1 MKYTKRF
8 LPNLWGKGGLK
19 RLCSV
24 VLMICLLAANCSNIA
39 YAAEEGETTNST
51 KKLLNGSFEEGQTW
65 TGSYQQPNQNDVPA
79 WRTTAFQNKME
90 LFRRNTGIY
99 IRPNVVLEPTDG
111 SYAAELNADEE
122 STLYQNVSTMPFS
135 IYEWGLDH
143 GARNGRDIMALV
155 IGPKQ
160 SVDPSKPN
168 KQGRDQFMQMVDW
181 LNIDNESVAPGAA
194 PQRYTVYSKKFAA
207 GGSFEDNAGNNAFS
221 LTPSTIYTERWEIWI
236 MSSSNQSI
244 DENNKLIWNSYGSN
258 AGANAEGGSE
268 SNDIDMNKYYLYTVP
283 ADQTET
289 VFGFV
294 SVGYLEST
302 AAADKAKTYGNF
314 LDNIHFQIYHPLS
327 GSTTKHGSAIGVS
340 SDGSTEGEGEIIG
353 HEITVDNA
361 LQTYVTD
368 GLPLKVQAII
378 RAEDKADCEFSGFYY
393 TKQNEDGTP
402 TTVFIPKIDSKNVIE
417 DTEGL
422 TEEEKAG
429 KWTKSTNENGDTV
442 YTYKIDAITSATD
455 LHFVFFKSPMIT
467 YDPNGGKPYIVGE
480 QLNKDEDA
488 NVYSF
493 KPIHNEGEGDQ
504 YRFCPPYVSHAAEGQ
519 NDGWKFMGWKV
530 TGDFVDIPEGA
541 DISTVNAD
549 KLGDLIIPAVHTVA
563 CDYSFDNASSLNTAQ
578 YFKFLDGEVQLTENI
593 QYSSDNVTINSVLW
607 ENQGEELL
615 YANIQK
621 GMTMVAQWRWLQ
633 AFIPQSSNDIQL
645 GFDDSDRGG
654 HVEIA
659 VEETDENYNGSYTEN
674 GGKSYHAATNEW
686 VTVTAIPYTGY
697 EFVGWYTEN
706 DAGEMVLITTN
717 PTYKYLET
725 KESVKTY
732 YARFYGRIRQEYIR
746 QVWNGSAWED
756 VFNDAIGVLDR
767 YEYVDAPEKPIS
779 STATEGKNYMFVGW
793 YDAQGNAVGEDML
806 ANGGKTLSY
815 ITMEDAT
822 YYARFVSLP
831 TLAEDVAVID
841 FGLPVDIHV
850 LANDTLSASGTITLA
865 GVCPDIPTDMK
876 QTETML
882 DGFANSCDGTYGSAK
897 VNEDG
902 TITYTKSGMM
912 MDQPETFAYAIRY
925 QRDGNARYCYST
937 VTVVPATTIYYEDSF
952 IALEGSWETAG
963 QSQTAHQSED
973 RPGDFE
979 FPDCDADNVYGYDG
993 AYDTCTTYS
1002 LGSAVK
1008 TTVSSNTYAQSGSW
1022 PTAQFSFSGT
1032 GFDLI
1037 SLTSNQT
1044 GFITCRVYEGTATD
1058 KVYKSW
1064 VVDTYYG
1071 YTRTTDEENPW
1082 VKYTWTYYADKD
1094 HWSVV
1099 KEAVPE
1105 KGDDET
1111 AELPTNPQDG
1121 AVYVQYK
1128 ENYIWTPATGADNS
1142 LYQIPVIKSP
1152 ELPYGT
1158 YTVVITPTYIPFF
1171 DHTGTGSYDFYLD
1184 AVRVYNPAQNMDYYY
1199 VLDGEGWP
1207 QHIELRK
1214 QLLSKDASDNA
1225 EAYVNGISFID
1236 GVDNGGVSD
1245 YESYGP
1251 NNEIYLNSRQAV
1263 AFSIQNNGSSI
1274 ASVQVGIKTFDQTG
1288 TLTASCVDAE
1298 GNTLA
1303 SGELGIGTHTDMYYS
1318 LTNLNGKSCLQWQDD
1333 GAVSQAI
1340 VLTNTGDTP
1349 ITLTTLKITYQ
1360 SRPSTEAELCMNL
1373 ELMQAAS
1380 ESVTQKLA
1388 SLQAKCYHRFTYAVT
1403 AAPTETEEGTL
1414 TGTCTD
1420 CGATEPLAM
1429 PVLTDARYTVE
1440 ITSEPTCT
1448 SAGTKTYTDSAYA
1461 VSFTTGIPA
1470 LGHDLVTDAAVAAT
1484 CTQSGLTEGF
1494 HCARCAY
1501 RVEQTVTEALGHS
1514 FDDGVCTLC
1523 GEALPSEEQ
1532 PTPCASADYTDV
1544 PDESDWA
1551 HEGIDFVIERG
1562 LMNGVDAN
1570 IFAPEETMDRA
1581 MLVTVLWRLEGKPA
1595 AAEKASFRDV
1605 PDGTW
1610 YTEAVA
1616 WAQSEGIVNGIGE
1629 DLFDP
1634 TGEITREQMA
1644 TILYRYALGKQLP
1657 EKRGDLPR
1665 FDDRD
1670 AVSAWA
1676 EEAISWAEASGILK
1690 GSAEGDRLL
1699 LQPTALLTRA
1709 QAAAMLMRYCNIME
1723 EAK

>member
-1 MKYTKRF
+1 MERTKRF
-8 LPNLWGKGGLK
+8 LSNLRGKVGFK
-19 RLCSV
+19 RLCAV
-24 VLMICLLAANCSNIA
+24 IAMVCLLAVAASVIT
-39 YAAEEGETTNST
+39 YAVEDSQTTDDS
-51 KKLLNGSFEEGQTW
+51 KKLLNGSFEEDQTW
-65 TGSYQQPNQNDVPA
+65 TDSYKQPHQDDVPA

-90 LFRRNTGIY
+90 LFRTNTGIY
-99 IRPNVVLEPTDG
+99 IKPSVVLEPTDG

-122 STLYQNVSTMPFS
+122 STLYQNVSTTPFS
-135 IYEWGLDH
+135 VYEWGLDH
-143 GARNGRDIMALV
+143 GARNGTDIMALV

-160 SVDPSKPN
+160 SVNPSKPD

-181 LNIDNESVAPGAA
+181 LSIDNESVAPGAT
-194 PQRYTVYSKKFAA
+194 PLRYTVYSKKFAA
-207 GGSFEDNAGNNAFS
+207 GGTFEDNAGNNAFS

-236 MSSSNQSI
+236 MSSSNKSI

-258 AGANAEGGSE
+258 AEGNAESGSE

-302 AAADKAKTYGNF
+302 ASADKAKTYGNF

-327 GSTTKHGSAIGVS
+327 GSTTNHGSAIGVS

-353 HEITVDNA
+353 HEITVDDT

-378 RAEDKADCEFSGFYY
+378 RAEDKADCEFSGFFY

-402 TTVFIPKIDSKNVIE
+402 TTVFIPKIDSQNVVE
-417 DTEGL
+417 DTGSL

-429 KWTKSTNENGDTV
+429 KWIKSTNENGDIV
-442 YTYKIDAITSATD
+442 YTYEIEAITAATD

-480 QLNKDEDA
+480 QLNDEKNA
-488 NVYSF
+488 NVYTF
-493 KPIHNEGEGDQ
+493 KPINNEGEGDQ
-504 YRFCPPYVSHAAEGQ
+504 YIFCPPYVSHAAEGQ

-530 TGDFVDIPEGA
+530 TGDVVDIPEDA

-563 CDYSFDNASSLNTAQ
+563 CDYSFDNGSSSNTAQ

-593 QYSSDNVTINSVLW
+593 QYGSDNVTIGGVLW
-607 ENQGEELL
+607 EDPGEELL
-615 YANIQK
+615 YANMHK

-674 GGKSYHAATNEW
+674 GGKAYHAATNEW
-686 VTVTAIPYTGY
+686 ITVTAIPNTGY

-756 VFNDAIGVLDR
+756 ISDDAIGVLDR

-779 STATEGKNYMFVGW
+779 ATATAGKNYMFVGW

-806 ANGGKTLSY
+806 INGGKTISY
-815 ITMEDAT
+815 ITTEDAT
-822 YYARFVSLP
+822 YYAHFVSLP

-841 FGLPVDIHV
+841 YGLPVNIHV
-850 LANDTLSASGTITLA
+850 LANDTSFVTGTITLA
-865 GVCPDIPTDMK
+865 GICRDIPTDMSPTDTLPK
-876 QTETML
+876 
-882 DGFANSCDGTYGSAK
+882 GFGNALDGTYGSAK
-897 VNEDG
+897 VMGDG

-912 MDQPETFAYAIRY
+912 MDQPETFAYAIMC
-925 QRDGNARYCYST
+925 QQDGYARYCYST
-937 VTVVPATTIYYEDSF
+937 VTIVPAATIYYEDSF
-952 IALEGSWETAG
+952 VALDGSWEIAG
-963 QSQTAHQSED
+963 EKQSAHQSED
-973 RPGDFE
+973 RPGGFE
-979 FPDCDADNVYGYDG
+979 FPDYDADNVYGYDG

-1008 TTVSSNTYAQSGSW
+1008 TTVSGSTYAQNGSW
-1022 PTAQFSFSGT
+1022 PTAQFTFSGT

-1044 GFITCRVYEGTATD
+1044 GFITCRVYEGTTTD
-1058 KVYKSW
+1058 TIYKSW

-1071 YTRTTDEENPW
+1071 YERTIDADYPW
-1082 VKYTWTYYADKD
+1082 VKYTWTYNGER
-1094 HWSVV
+1094 WSAV
-1099 KEAVPE
+1099 KECVAE
-1105 KGDDET
+1105 KDTDET
-1111 AELPTNPQDG
+1111 PELPTNPQAGD
-1121 AVYVQYK
+1121 VYVQYK
-1128 ENYIWTPATGADNS
+1128 ENYVWTPATGANNS

-1158 YTVVITPTYIPFF
+1158 YTVVVTPTYIPFF
-1171 DHTGTGSYDFYLD
+1171 DHTGAGSYDFYLD
-1184 AVRVYNPAQNMDYYY
+1184 AVRVYNPAQNMEDYY

-1207 QHIELRK
+1207 QYIELRK
-1214 QLLSKDASDNA
+1214 QLLGKDESGNA
-1225 EAYVNGISFID
+1225 EAYVSGISFID
-1236 GVDNGGVSD
+1236 GVSDDTVSD

-1263 AFSIQNNGSSI
+1263 AFAIESNGASI
-1274 ASVQVGIKTFDQTG
+1274 ASVQVGIKTFEQTG

-1298 GNTLA
+1298 GNTLVTGDLQI
-1303 SGELGIGTHTDMYYS
+1303 STHTDMYYS
-1318 LTNLNGKSCLQWQDD
+1318 LTNLSGASCLQWQDS
-1333 GAVSQAI
+1333 GTVSQAI
-1340 VLTNTGDTP
+1340 VLTNTGSTP

-1360 SRPSTEAELCMNL
+1360 SQPSTEAELCMNL
-1373 ELMQAAS
+1373 ALMQAAN

-1388 SLQAKCYHRFTYAVT
+1388 SLQARCYHRFTYAVT
-1403 AAPTETEEGTL
+1403 AAPTETKMGTL
-1414 TGTCTD
+1414 TCTCAD
-1420 CGATEPLAM
+1420 CGEVETLAM
-1429 PVLTDARYTVE
+1429 PALTDTRYTSE

-1448 SAGTKTYTDSAYA
+1448 TAGVRTYTDSAYT
-1461 VSFTTGIPA
+1461 VSFTAELPA
-1470 LGHDLVTDAAVAAT
+1470 LGHDLVTDAALAAT
-1484 CTQSGLTEGF
+1484 CTQNGLTEGF
-1494 HCARCAY
+1494 HCTRCAY
-1501 RVEQTVTEALGHS
+1501 RIEQTETEALGHS
-1514 FDDGVCTLC
+1514 FVGGVCTLC
-1523 GEALPSEEQ
+1523 GEALPEEN
-1532 PTPCASADYTDV
+1532 PPASCASADYTDV

-1551 HEGIDFVIERG
+1551 HEGIDFAIERG
-1562 LMNGVDAN
+1562 LMNGVDTN
-1570 IFAPEETMDRA
+1570 LFAPEETMDRA
-1581 MLVTVLWRLEGKPA
+1581 MLVTVLWRLEGMPA
-1595 AAEKASFRDV
+1595 AAQNASFSDV
-1605 PDGTW
+1605 PVGTW
-1610 YTEAVA
+1610 YSEAVA
-1616 WAQSEGIVNGIGE
+1616 WAQGEGIVNGIEEGR
-1629 DLFDP
+1629 FDP
-1634 TGEITREQMA
+1634 SGEITREQMT
-1644 TILYRYALGKQLP
+1644 TILYRYALSKQLP
-1657 EKRGDLPR
+1657 TERGDLTR
-1665 FDDRD
+1665 FADRNE
-1670 AVSAWA
+1670 VSPWAAEGVCWA
-1676 EEAISWAEASGILK
+1676 EKCGILR
-1690 GSAEGDRLL
+1690 GSDEGDSLL
-1699 LQPTALLTRA
+1699 LQPAALLTRA
-1709 QAAAMLMRYCNIME
+1709 QAAAMLMRYCNVTE
-1723 EAK
+1723 ESK

>member
-1 MKYTKRF
+1 
-8 LPNLWGKGGLK
+8 
-19 RLCSV
+19 
-24 VLMICLLAANCSNIA
+24 MIAIVCLLAVVASVIT
-39 YAAEEGETTNST
+39 YAAEDSQTTNDA

-65 TGSYQQPNQNDVPA
+65 TESYQQPNQNDVPA

-90 LFRRNTGIY
+90 LFRRNTGVY
-99 IRPNVVLEPTDG
+99 IKPSVVLEPTDG

-160 SVDPSKPN
+160 SVDPSKPD

-181 LNIDNESVAPGAA
+181 LNIDNESVAPGAT

-302 AAADKAKTYGNF
+302 ASEDKAKTYGNF

-353 HEITVDNA
+353 HEITVDNT

-378 RAEDKADCEFSGFYY
+378 RAEDKEDCEFSGFYY

-402 TTVFIPKIDSKNVIE
+402 TTVFIPKIDSQNVIE
-417 DTEGL
+417 DTGSL

-429 KWTKSTNENGDTV
+429 KWTKSTNENGDIV

-480 QLNKDEDA
+480 QLNDEEDA

-493 KPIHNEGEGDQ
+493 KPINNEGGGDQ
-504 YRFCPPYVSHAAEGQ
+504 YIFCPPYVSHAAEGQ
-519 NDGWKFMGWKV
+519 NDGWKFMGWKI
-530 TGDFVDIPEGA
+530 TGDVVDIPKDA

-563 CDYSFDNASSLNTAQ
+563 CDYSFDNASSLGTAQ

-659 VEETDENYNGSYTEN
+659 VEETDENYNGLYTEN
-674 GGKSYHAATNEW
+674 GGKAYHAATNEW
-686 VTVTAIPYTGY
+686 ITVTAIPNTGY

-746 QVWNGSAWED
+746 QLWNGSEWED
-756 VFNDAIGVLDR
+756 ISDDAIGVLDR

-779 STATEGKNYMFVGW
+779 ATATAGRNYLFVGW

-841 FGLPVDIHV
+841 YGLPVNIHV
-850 LANDTLSASGTITLA
+850 LANDASFATGTSALA
-865 GVCPDIPTDMK
+865 GICQNIPTDLSP
-876 QTETML
+876 TDTL
-882 DGFANSCDGTYGSAK
+882 PDGFAKAVDGTYGSAK
-897 VNEDG
+897 IMADG

-912 MDQPETFAYAIRY
+912 MDQPETFAYAVMC
-925 QRDGNARYCYST
+925 Q
-937 VTVVPATTIYYEDSF
+937 
-952 IALEGSWETAG
+952 
-963 QSQTAHQSED
+963 Q
-973 RPGDFE
+973 
-979 FPDCDADNVYGYDG
+979 
-993 AYDTCTTYS
+993 
-1002 LGSAVK
+1002 
-1008 TTVSSNTYAQSGSW
+1008 
-1022 PTAQFSFSGT
+1022 
-1032 GFDLI
+1032 
-1037 SLTSNQT
+1037 
-1044 GFITCRVYEGTATD
+1044 
-1058 KVYKSW
+1058 
-1064 VVDTYYG
+1064 
-1071 YTRTTDEENPW
+1071 
-1082 VKYTWTYYADKD
+1082 
-1094 HWSVV
+1094 
-1099 KEAVPE
+1099 
-1105 KGDDET
+1105 
-1111 AELPTNPQDG
+1111 
-1121 AVYVQYK
+1121 
-1128 ENYIWTPATGADNS
+1128 
-1142 LYQIPVIKSP
+1142 
-1152 ELPYGT
+1152 
-1158 YTVVITPTYIPFF
+1158 
-1171 DHTGTGSYDFYLD
+1171 
-1184 AVRVYNPAQNMDYYY
+1184 
-1199 VLDGEGWP
+1199 
-1207 QHIELRK
+1207 
-1214 QLLSKDASDNA
+1214 
-1225 EAYVNGISFID
+1225 
-1236 GVDNGGVSD
+1236 GG
-1245 YESYGP
+1245 
-1251 NNEIYLNSRQAV
+1251 
-1263 AFSIQNNGSSI
+1263 
-1274 ASVQVGIKTFDQTG
+1274 
-1288 TLTASCVDAE
+1288 
-1298 GNTLA
+1298 
-1303 SGELGIGTHTDMYYS
+1303 
-1318 LTNLNGKSCLQWQDD
+1318 
-1333 GAVSQAI
+1333 
-1340 VLTNTGDTP
+1340 
-1349 ITLTTLKITYQ
+1349 
-1360 SRPSTEAELCMNL
+1360 
-1373 ELMQAAS
+1373 
-1380 ESVTQKLA
+1380 
-1388 SLQAKCYHRFTYAVT
+1388 
-1403 AAPTETEEGTL
+1403 
-1414 TGTCTD
+1414 
-1420 CGATEPLAM
+1420 
-1429 PVLTDARYTVE
+1429 
-1440 ITSEPTCT
+1440 
-1448 SAGTKTYTDSAYA
+1448 
-1461 VSFTTGIPA
+1461 
-1470 LGHDLVTDAAVAAT
+1470 
-1484 CTQSGLTEGF
+1484 
-1494 HCARCAY
+1494 
-1501 RVEQTVTEALGHS
+1501 
-1514 FDDGVCTLC
+1514 
-1523 GEALPSEEQ
+1523 
-1532 PTPCASADYTDV
+1532 
-1544 PDESDWA
+1544 
-1551 HEGIDFVIERG
+1551 
-1562 LMNGVDAN
+1562 
-1570 IFAPEETMDRA
+1570 
-1581 MLVTVLWRLEGKPA
+1581 
-1595 AAEKASFRDV
+1595 
-1605 PDGTW
+1605 
-1610 YTEAVA
+1610 
-1616 WAQSEGIVNGIGE
+1616 
-1629 DLFDP
+1629 
-1634 TGEITREQMA
+1634 
-1644 TILYRYALGKQLP
+1644 
-1657 EKRGDLPR
+1657 
-1665 FDDRD
+1665 
-1670 AVSAWA
+1670 
-1676 EEAISWAEASGILK
+1676 
-1690 GSAEGDRLL
+1690 
-1699 LQPTALLTRA
+1699 
-1709 QAAAMLMRYCNIME
+1709 
-1723 EAK
+1723 

>member
-1 MKYTKRF
+1 MERTKRF
-8 LPNLWGKGGLK
+8 LPNLWGKVGFK

-24 VLMICLLAANCSNIA
+24 VLMICLLTATCSNIT
-39 YAAEEGETTNST
+39 YAAEDSETTEDS

-65 TGSYQQPNQNDVPA
+65 TDSYQQPHQDNVPA

-90 LFRRNTGIY
+90 LFRKNTGVY
-99 IRPNVVLEPTDG
+99 IKPSVILEPTDG
-111 SYAAELNADEE
+111 TYAAELNADEE
-122 STLYQNVSTMPFS
+122 STLYQNVSTTPFS
-135 IYEWGLDH
+135 VYEWGLDH
-143 GARNGRDIMALV
+143 GARNGTDIMALV

-160 SVDPSKPN
+160 SVDPSKPD

-181 LNIDNESVAPGAA
+181 LNIDNESVAPGAT

-207 GGSFEDNAGNNAFS
+207 GGTFEDNAGNNAFS

-236 MSSSNQSI
+236 MSSSNKSI

-258 AGANAEGGSE
+258 AEGNSE

-302 AAADKAKTYGNF
+302 ASADKAKTYGNF

-327 GSTTKHGSAIGVS
+327 GSTTNHGSAIGVS
-340 SDGSTEGEGEIIG
+340 SDGTVEGEGEMIG
-353 HEITVDNA
+353 HEITVDDN

-378 RAEDKADCEFSGFYY
+378 RAEDKADCEFSGFFY

-402 TTVFIPKIDSKNVIE
+402 TTVFIPRIDSQNVIE
-417 DTEGL
+417 DTGSL
-422 TEEEKAG
+422 TEEDKSG
-429 KWTKSTNENGDTV
+429 KWIKSTNENGDV
-442 YTYKIDAITSATD
+442 IYTYEIDAITSATD
-455 LHFVFFKSPMIT
+455 LHFVFIKSPMIT

-480 QLNKDEDA
+480 QLNDEEDA
-488 NVYSF
+488 NVYDF
-493 KPIHNEGEGDQ
+493 TPVNNEGEGDQ
-504 YRFCPPYVSHAAEGQ
+504 YIFCPPYVSHAAEGQ

-530 TGDFVDIPEGA
+530 TGDSVDISEDA

-593 QYSSDNVTINSVLW
+593 RYSSDNMTIDGVLW
-607 ENQGEELL
+607 EDQGEELL
-615 YANIQK
+615 YANMHK

-633 AFIPQSSNDIQL
+633 AFIPQSSNDVQL

-686 VTVTAIPYTGY
+686 VTVTAIPNTGY

-706 DAGEMVLITTN
+706 ENGEMVLVTTD

-756 VFNDAIGVLDR
+756 VFDDAIGVLGR

-806 ANGGKTLSY
+806 ANAGKTLSY
-815 ITMEDAT
+815 ITKEDAT
-822 YYARFVSLP
+822 YYARFVRLP
-831 TLAEDVAVID
+831 TLGEDVAVID

-882 DGFANSCDGTYGSAK
+882 DGFASSCDGTYGSAK
-897 VNEDG
+897 VNDDG
-902 TITYTKSGMM
+902 TITYTKSEMM
-912 MDQPETFAYAIRY
+912 MDQPETFAYAILY

-952 IALEGSWETAG
+952 VTLDGSWETVG
-963 QSQTAHQSED
+963 EEQSAHQSEE

-979 FPDCDADNVYGYDG
+979 FPGYDADNVYGYDG

-1008 TTVSSNTYAQSGSW
+1008 TTVSSDTYAQNGSW
-1022 PTAQFSFSGT
+1022 PTAKFTFSGT

-1044 GFITCRVYEGTATD
+1044 GFITCRVYEGTTTD
-1058 KVYKSW
+1058 TIYKSW

-1071 YTRTTDEENPW
+1071 YERTIDTENPL
-1082 VKYTWTYYADKD
+1082 VKYTWTYNGE
-1094 HWSVV
+1094 HWSAV
-1099 KEAVPE
+1099 KECVAE
-1105 KGDDET
+1105 KDADET
-1111 AELPTNPQDG
+1111 AELPTNPQAGD
-1121 AVYVQYK
+1121 VYVQYK

-1158 YTVVITPTYIPFF
+1158 YTVVVTPTYIPFF

-1184 AVRVYNPAQNMDYYY
+1184 AVRVYNPAQNMDDYY

-1207 QHIELRK
+1207 QYIELRK
-1214 QLLSKDASDNA
+1214 QLLSKDASGNA

-1236 GVDNGGVSD
+1236 GVSDGGISD

-1263 AFSIQNNGSSI
+1263 AFAIQNNGSSI
-1274 ASVQVGIKTFDQTG
+1274 ASVQVGVKIFDQTG
-1288 TLTASCVDAE
+1288 MLTASCADAE

-1303 SGELGIGTHTDMYYS
+1303 SGELEIGTHTDMYYS
-1318 LTNLNGKSCLQWQDD
+1318 LTNLNGASCLQWQDS
-1333 GAVSQAI
+1333 GTVSQAI
-1340 VLTNTGDTP
+1340 VLTNTGNTP

-1360 SRPSTEAELCMNL
+1360 SQPSTEAELCMNL

-1403 AAPTETEEGTL
+1403 TLPTETAEGNL

-1420 CGATEPLAM
+1420 CGETETLAL
-1429 PVLTDARYTVE
+1429 PVLTDVRYTSE
-1440 ITSEPTCT
+1440 ITKEATCT
-1448 SAGTKTYTDSAYA
+1448 SAGVRTYTDSEYA
-1461 VSFTTGIPA
+1461 VSFTTEIPA

-1484 CTQSGLTEGF
+1484 CTQTGLTEGT
-1494 HCARCAY
+1494 HCTRCVY
-1501 RVEQTVTEALGHS
+1501 CVEQTVTEALGHDFICDS
-1514 FDDGVCTLC
+1514 CTRC
-1523 GEALPSEEQ
+1523 AATRICPSD
-1532 PTPCASADYTDV
+1532 SYLDV
-1544 PDESDWA
+1544 PGGNDWA
-1551 HEGIDFVIERG
+1551 HEGIDFVLEYG
-1562 LMNGVDAN
+1562 LMNGVGDGC
-1570 IFAPEETMDRA
+1570 FAPEETMNRA
-1581 MLVTVLWRLEGKPA
+1581 MLVTVLWRLAGKPA
-1595 AAEKASFRDV
+1595 AAEHASFSDV
-1605 PDGTW
+1605 PEDTW
-1610 YTEAVA
+1610 YSAAVA
-1616 WAQSEGIVNGIGE
+1616 WAQSEGIVNGISSTC
-1629 DLFDP
+1629 FDP
-1634 TGEITREQMA
+1634 TGKITREQAA
-1644 TILYRYALGKQLP
+1644 TILYRYAAAQNAAQIGSLS
-1657 EKRGDLPR
+1657 RFADGD
-1665 FDDRD
+1665 DVSVWAVD
-1670 AVSAWA
+1670 AVL
-1676 EEAISWAEASGILK
+1676 WAEALGILK
-1690 GSAEGDRLL
+1690 GSAEGNRLL

-1709 QAAAMLMRYCNIME
+1709 QAAAMLMRYCSITE